1 MTQRDLAKLL
11 VKIAA
16 IVIFAT
22 AFTALPESLMQIMRS
37 PDRPAGFKLIGM
49 AFAPSSI
56 SMLAGFAMYWWA
68 GPLVDRTLLGKN
80 PEDAPVEMD
89 LRGFEEIALT
99 VLGVYIVTGGLA
111 EGFYYWGKWYGL
123 RGVIESLYGQKYYLP
138 SAEFGGLLAAGTRI
152 VVGLALI
159 AFSRGFITL
168 KRRLLTLRTMAPRIP
183 PSSLGPESIPD
194 A

>member
-22 AFTALPESLMQIMRS
+22 AFTALPESIMQVMRS
-37 PDRPAGFKLIGM
+37 PDRPAGLKLIGM
-49 AFAPSSI
+49 ALAPSSI
-56 SMLAGFAMYWWA
+56 SILAGFAMYWWA
-68 GPLVDRTLLGKN
+68 GPLVDRTLLGTN
-80 PEDAPVEMD
+80 PEDALVEMD

-99 VLGVYIVTGGLA
+99 VLGVYIVTSGLA